1 MEFTCTKK
9 CSFVTRSSDLFQY
22 HIEHCDADISDLNDA
37 SVHDKLDADICP
49 VCEDVF
55 YTATELMKHVFD
67 EHYCLRCL
75 ESCRHGVSTNKLAQE
90 NLVKNVETQV
100 ETNVTLN
107 LVSME
112 TQTDIVTPVTSVT
125 SVATNTETIDPC
137 VTSNVTD
144 VTAKKLATNEP
155 MSFEPSLK
163 INKIKCEE
171 SIESDASL
179 PRFEDLNSEDSNSI
193 YKPEPMSEESDEN
206 GEILDNE
213 VNTEKNIK
221 EDDIK
226 STTETATEVI
236 DDDDISL
243 SSIEENRCTKQT
255 IKVRTD
261 LLASPTNSRSYEIKC
276 DICDKVVK
284 NAKGLEQHK
293 LDKHS
298 ERHTTYYSNLNYEQK
313 SSRKVDVLM
322 KRPHKRVREPSTDLP
337 APRKRFKCDQC
348 HKSYHTEND
357 LKSHV
362 EIIHNVVRYKCRFC
376 SNIFDSEGHRRLHVT
391 KVHKNK

>member
-193 YKPEPMSEESDEN
+193 YRTEPNNKRNNIESDDVS
-206 GEILDNE
+206 LSSF
-213 VNTEKNIK
+213 
-221 EDDIK
+221 EDI
-226 STTETATEVI
+226 SNI

-243 SSIEENRCTKQT
+243 SSIEENRCTQQT

-261 LLASPTNSRSYEIKC
+261 LLAPSTNSRSYEIKC

-391 KVHKNK
+391 EVHKNK

>member
-100 ETNVTLN
+100 ETNMTLN

-155 MSFEPSLK
+155 ISFEPSLK

-171 SIESDASL
+171 SIISDASL
-179 PRFEDLNSEDSNSI
+179 PWFEDLKGEDSNSI
-193 YKPEPMSEESDEN
+193 YRTEPNNKRNNIESDDVSLSSFED
-206 GEILDNE
+206 ISNE
-213 VNTEKNIK
+213 DSHSIYKTE
-221 EDDIK
+221 
-226 STTETATEVI
+226 SMS
-236 DDDDISL
+236 DISL
-243 SSIEENRCTKQT
+243 SSIEEKPST

-261 LLASPTNSRSYEIKC
+261 LFAPSTNSRSYEIKC

-284 NAKGLEQHK
+284 NAKDLEQHK

-322 KRPHKRVREPSTDLP
+322 KRPHKRVREPSTDLS

-391 KVHKNK
+391 EVHKNK